1 MSWDK
6 FIKRINNEITN
17 KKPTITRRGI
27 KKINLLEQISNE
39 ISAED
44 QINEKFSDVVKKAGA
59 AVKSGWKKLT
69 NKIKAVAQWGWKFGV
84 AIAKTVGNKFI
95 MFNKKGDMLIP
106 PANDINYNKAPFGEN
121 VLTAEYNKT
130 SVGKMDVYL
139 SETMDFGFG
148 VTVNGPKGFG
158 IMHIIEPKQKAV
170 QEGIDYKLSKKL
182 KQLLS
187 EETDD
192 DEEEDEEKLKA
203 SMYSLASK
211 LILSAGT
218 SALEKTED
226 KVEKI
231 RPVEVHYGHFVKMLN
246 ELMEKVKSGKVMKGS
261 MVKNIAIYA
270 PTGWGKSMIIKQ
282 AAEKQGFHYF
292 PLELQKVAL
301 EVVQGF
307 PYLKKVFDDPENA
320 SKEDRLQLA
329 KTIVKLAPS
338 EYLPPSGD
346 VDNWL
351 LFFDEFNRADS
362 EKMAAVMNL
371 LLSGELGGASEVI
384 RKKGKIE
391 KIERY
396 HLPKKIVIVLAMN
409 TGQQKGVYDAVN
421 EINNLDI
428 ATLER
433 IQQVVFG
440 RYHAAS
446 WINNFGGKKF
456 VANFESGESLPLLV
470 RIPGIII
477 SYITKLTQKKSED
490 PDITAMEAP
499 FLLPVEVAGG
509 KGGGGARTMSPRAW
523 TMVADHM
530 IESGFVNFSRLNDE
544 EKEKLRPKAEQIM
557 KEMEKSGEAAINEK
571 GEKTKLSKNVND
583 YLFAAY
589 MDKSQTQVS
598 LMSLQACHFGDNGVS
613 IVYDIIRNFKKEIKK
628 GVSHYDILFNYKAVR
643 PLVMKNF
650 TNLGFGTIPRFLAQ
664 LLYALEQFKNSSEI
678 ETFMKQNKWPVIS
691 KAGIEHQLLK
701 TFQQL
706 KKDLNIPDDD
716 FASFLH
722 LIDTRAKKG
731 HDVIRKIHQKAV
743 GEGWA
748 AYEEAIKTK
757 MKTKSQVEKELE
769 SLFSEEKKSI
779 PKKEKKEKKEESMNM
794 HLFFKKLHEGGVK

>member
-44 QINEKFSDVVKKAGA
+44 QINEKFGDVVKKAGA
-59 AVKSGWKKLT
+59 AIKSGWKKLN

-121 VLTAEYNKT
+121 VLTVEYNKT

-148 VTVNGPKGFG
+148 VTINGPKGFG
-158 IMHIIEPKQKAV
+158 VMHVIEPKQKAI

-182 KQLLS
+182 KQLIENEN
-187 EETDD
+187 EEEED
-192 DEEEDEEKLKA
+192 DEELKSA
-203 SMYSLASK
+203 MLTSVSK
-211 LILSAGT
+211 LVLSSGT

-231 RPVEVHYGHFVKMLN
+231 RPVKVHYGHFTKMLN
-246 ELMEKVKSGKVMKGS
+246 ELMEKVKSGKVMKGG
-261 MVKNIAIYA
+261 MIKNIAIYA

-320 SKEDRLQLA
+320 SKEERLQLA

-409 TGQQKGVYDAVN
+409 TGQQKGVYEAVN

-433 IQQVVFG
+433 IQEVVFG
-440 RYHAAS
+440 QYHAAS
-446 WINNFGGKKF
+446 WVKSFASKKF
-456 VANFESGESLPLLV
+456 IADFEGGESLPLTS
-470 RIPGIII
+470 RIPGIILNYI
-477 SYITKLTQKKSED
+477 SKLTQKKSED
-490 PDITAMEAP
+490 ADVTAMEAP

-530 IESGFVNFSRLNDE
+530 IESGFVNFSKLNDE
-544 EKEKLRPKAEQIM
+544 EKNKLRPRAEEIM
-557 KEMEKSGEAAINEK
+557 KEMVKGEEAINEK
-571 GEKTKLSKNVND
+571 GKEVKLPKDIDD

-589 MDKSQTQVS
+589 MEKSQTQVA
-598 LMSLQACHFGDNGVS
+598 LMSLQASHFGDDGVS
-613 IVYDIIRNFKKEIKK
+613 VVYDIIREFKKELKR

-643 PLVMKNF
+643 PLVVKNF

-664 LLYALEQFKNSSEI
+664 LLYALEQFKNSSEV
-678 ETFMKQNKWPVIS
+678 ETFMKKNKWPVIS

-769 SLFSEEKKSI
+769 SLFSEEGKSEDG
-779 PKKEKKEKKEESMNM
+779 KKEKEEKKEESMNM